1 MAGKAPGA
9 DEVPEEEALRDL
21 RTDMFVY
28 VKFPWENQGIR
39 GDSAT
44 FGTQGI
50 RGAGRCSR
58 EIAWYL
64 IPDGSGRKQ

>member
-28 VKFPWENQGIR
+28 VKFPWENQGCVGILLLLDHKGFEGLVGAAEKFR
-39 GDSAT
+39 GT
-44 FGTQGI
+44 
-50 RGAGRCSR
+50 
-58 EIAWYL
+58 
-64 IPDGSGRKQ
+64 